1 MFAPPARKKRAQNWP
16 TCSLKPPARRN
27 SGTATK
33 TTAVQTNSGPRGE
46 KCRDRTD
53 DLLIWKAPHAQYTG
67 IGATCRRVADT
78 GQNWHPRTTS
88 LRVHVSERTENG
100 TDILR
105 KRNRYQTATGH
116 WADNYIYRED
126 GRSGHSQR
134 TVTLSHL
141 QSGSQTQTSPTGW
154 PLALRP
160 ARRSRINISTLS
172 IESTLKWC
180 CIVAIV
186 CRHNDWQTKK
196 SESTPSKSEK
206 VCPPKLTMTP
216 AQYSRFL
223 PARSTVISGMLSADG
238 FSGASQ

>member
-1 MFAPPARKKRAQNWP
+1 MEHVRSASPEKRAQNWP

-33 TTAVQTNSGPRGE
+33 TTAVQTSGGPRGE

-88 LRVHVSERTENG
+88 LRVHVSERTENV

-134 TVTLSHL
+134 SVIR
-141 QSGSQTQTSPTGW
+141 SQGVK
-154 PLALRP
+154 LRP
-160 ARRSRINISTLS
+160 ARR
-172 IESTLKWC
+172 
-180 CIVAIV
+180 
-186 CRHNDWQTKK
+186 
-196 SESTPSKSEK
+196 
-206 VCPPKLTMTP
+206 
-216 AQYSRFL
+216 
-223 PARSTVISGMLSADG
+223 ADH
-238 FSGASQ
+238 

>member
-1 MFAPPARKKRAQNWP
+1 MFAPPARKNGHK
-16 TCSLKPPARRN
+16 TDPPAPW
-27 SGTATK
+27 SLPHAETAEQRPK
-33 TTAVQTNSGPRGE
+33 TTAVQTNGGPRGE

-78 GQNWHPRTTS
+78 GKTGTRERQ
-88 LRVHVSERTENG
+88 VYVSMYLSAPKMERTHCGRGIDIKQRPGIEQITIYTG
-100 TDILR
+100 RTDDR
-105 KRNRYQTATGH
+105 
-116 WADNYIYRED
+116 D
-126 GRSGHSQR
+126 SQR